1 MDKLCRVLV
10 VGNMTKVARPSNPN
24 NDVKRYDFGAAAVPA
39 YEYCETAE
47 GEWVRYEDIKHLLRP
62 ASETNALHRETLER
76 LFERAACDREFRRE
90 DVIAM
95 CEQAL
100 GINSPAL
107 KANVRSPEQEEAMY
121 RAHAERLMGR

>member
-62 ASETNALHRETLER
+62 ASETNEVYDKIGVLRPDGEFTTYEG
-76 LFERAACDREFRRE
+76 CDGDPVYIRRT
-90 DVIAM
+90 
-95 CEQAL
+95 
-100 GINSPAL
+100 L